1 MSATIGGHD
10 GLSEGQRQIA
20 RRCAML
26 SVQCELLES
35 QAVAG
40 EEFDIETYGMLTDRL
55 GRAFQRL
62 GLRRVPKDA
71 TVSLADVLARHRAEE
86 VEAAE

>member
-1 MSATIGGHD
+1 
-10 GLSEGQRQIA
+10 
-20 RRCAML
+20 
-26 SVQCELLES
+26 
-35 QAVAG
+35 
-40 EEFDIETYGMLTDRL
+40 MLTDRL

-71 TVSLADVLARHRAEE
+71 TVSLVEVLARHRAEE